1 MLRKSLLNHGWLVF
15 HDPAGYTGLPLWF
28 KGFLIFG
35 IAVIA
40 GVLAYYTQQVVGQLK
55 IAERRMANNYAEQ
68 WRKAVESQSEAVT
81 GFLFEQIIQK
91 RSFPLVVTD
100 ADNNPMHW
108 RELEGVVDSDSS
120 RTPRDIERV
129 REIVTAMDEH
139 YPPVPIVYQGQ
150 VLHYIHYGNY
160 RLIRNLSLLPFLEV
174 GLVVLF
180 LLIAYIGFRNLKR
193 AEQRYIWVGMAKET
207 AHQLGTPLSSLL
219 GWLEIFRDK
228 SRQGKITMQAE
239 QGSGFDD
246 IIERML
252 SDTRRLEQVANR
264 FGLIGSEPTKTTVD
278 LRDIVCSTVD
288 YFRARMPFRGKG
300 AAIVADCDRPITTK
314 ANAELMGW
322 VLENLIKN
330 ALEAVDPRTGRITVA
345 LEENRPRG
353 VAVIRV
359 TDNGRGVPTAMQK
372 KIFSPGYTS
381 KKRGWGLGLTLSR
394 RIVAEYHAG
403 RIYLARSIPG
413 EQTEFVVELP
423 LIDPA
428 GDGPADKTTAN
439 QTEETVV
446 P

>member
-1 MLRKSLLNHGWLVF
+1 MSRKSLLNHGWLVF
-15 HDPAGYTGLPLWF
+15 HDPTGYTGLPLWF

-40 GVLAYYTQQVVGQLK
+40 GVLAYYTQEVVGQLK
-55 IAERRMANNYAEQ
+55 TAERRMANNYAEQ
-68 WRKAVESQSEAVT
+68 WREAVESQSEAVT

-100 ADNNPMHW
+100 PGNNPMHW
-108 RELEGVVDSDSS
+108 RELDGVVDSDSS
-120 RTPRDIERV
+120 RSPRDIERV
-129 REIVTAMDEH
+129 RGIVAAMDEY
-139 YPPVPIVYQGQ
+139 YPPVPIEYQGQ
-150 VLHYIHYGNY
+150 LLHYIHYGNY
-160 RLIRNLSLLPFLEV
+160 RLIRNLRLLPFLEV

-219 GWLEIFRDK
+219 GWLEIFRER

-239 QGSGFDD
+239 QGNSFDD
-246 IIERML
+246 IIARML
-252 SDTRRLEQVANR
+252 ADTHRLEQVANR

-278 LRDIVCSTVD
+278 LREIVCGTVE
-288 YFRARMPFRGKG
+288 YFQARMPFRGKG
-300 AAIVADCDRPITTK
+300 ATISASCDHPVETRV
-314 ANAELMGW
+314 NAELLGW

-330 ALEAVDPRTGRITVA
+330 ALEAVDPRTGRIAVS
-345 LEENRPRG
+345 LEKNDLRD
-353 VAVIRV
+353 VAVIKV
-359 TDNGRGVPTAMQK
+359 SDNGRGVPTAEQK
-372 KIFSPGYTS
+372 KIFSPGHTS

-403 RIYLARSIPG
+403 RIYLARSVPH

-423 LIDPA
+423 IID
-428 GDGPADKTTAN
+428 TTAGN
-439 QTEETVV
+439 KPGKIPAKQTGGAGV

>member
-1 MLRKSLLNHGWLVF
+1 MSRKSLLNHGWLVF
-15 HDPAGYTGLPLWF
+15 HDPTGYTGLPLWF

-40 GVLAYYTQQVVGQLK
+40 GVLAYYTQEVVGQLK
-55 IAERRMANNYAEQ
+55 TAERRMANNYAEQ

-100 ADNNPMHW
+100 PGNNPMHW
-108 RELEGVVDSDSS
+108 RELDGVVDSDSS
-120 RTPRDIERV
+120 RSPRDIERV
-129 REIVTAMDEH
+129 RGIVAAMDEY
-139 YPPVPIVYQGQ
+139 YPPVPIEYQGQ
-150 VLHYIHYGNY
+150 LLHYIHYGNY
-160 RLIRNLSLLPFLEV
+160 RLIRNLRLLPFLEV

-219 GWLEIFRDK
+219 GWLEIFRER

-239 QGSGFDD
+239 QGNSFDD
-246 IIERML
+246 IIARML
-252 SDTRRLEQVANR
+252 ADTHRLEQVANR

-278 LRDIVCSTVD
+278 LREIVCGTVE
-288 YFRARMPFRGKG
+288 YFQARMPFRGKG
-300 AAIVADCDRPITTK
+300 ATISASCDNPVETRV
-314 ANAELMGW
+314 NAELLGW

-330 ALEAVDPRTGRITVA
+330 ALEAVDPRTGRIAVS
-345 LEENRPRG
+345 LEKNDLRD
-353 VAVIRV
+353 VAVIKV
-359 TDNGRGVPTAMQK
+359 SDNGRGVPAAEQK
-372 KIFSPGYTS
+372 KIFSPGHTS

-403 RIYLARSIPG
+403 RIYLARSVPH

-423 LIDPA
+423 IIDTAA
-428 GDGPADKTTAN
+428 GDKPGKIPAK
-439 QTEETVV
+439 QTGGAGV